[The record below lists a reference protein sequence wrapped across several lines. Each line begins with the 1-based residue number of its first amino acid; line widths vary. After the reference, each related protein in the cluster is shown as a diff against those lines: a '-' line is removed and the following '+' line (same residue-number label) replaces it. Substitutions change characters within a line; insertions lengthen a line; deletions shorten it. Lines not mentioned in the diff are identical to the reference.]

1 MPRYIGFDIETT
13 GLEWKAGHKIIELA
27 AIIYDETG
35 KKLGQFVQR
44 YNPQRPI
51 DQKAQDVHGITFEE
65 VSSCKLFNED
75 AEKLSTLLNSADL
88 IVAHNG
94 QGFDMPF
101 LNHELTLAGVPPV
114 NRLLLDTCLKGTWAT
129 PFGKLPNLAELCFA
143 CEVQYDTTKAHAAN
157 YDVEVMMDCFFKV
170 GNLPG
175 NFWEVPASIFMGGA
189 TF

>member
-51 DQKAQDVHGITFEE
+51 DPKAQDVHGITFEQLAM
-65 VSSCKLFNED
+65 CPTFDRD

-94 QGFDMPF
+94 IGFDMPF
-101 LNHELTLAGVPPV
+101 LNHELMLAGVPPV
-114 NRLLLDTCLKGTWAT
+114 NRLVLDTCTQGTWAT
-129 PFGKLPNLAELCFA
+129 PFGKLPNLGELCFA
-143 CEVQYDTTKAHAAN
+143 CGVPYDTDNAHAAD
-157 YDVEVMMDCFFKV
+157 YDVQVMMESFFKV
-170 GNLPG
+170 KELPG
-175 NFWEVPASIFMGGA
+175 NFWGLPTDLIPEV
-189 TF
+189 TL